1 MVLADSAIRRP
12 TMTESL
18 TNERVRQPE
27 FEAFYLQTARV
38 LHGYLCRLSHDSV
51 IADEVLQETYMRMIN
66 APSMEDR
73 PRKAYLYQTA
83 TNLLRDHWRKQK
95 RERENWELNK
105 PPEQF
110 HQDFNLPL
118 DRGSVFEQLTAKDR
132 AALWLAHV
140 EGLSHREIA
149 AILGL
154 KEKSLKVILFRARAR
169 AKDLLEKAGWGMA
182 HEAHEE

>member
-1 MVLADSAIRRP
+1 MLIAGSALRHP
-12 TMTESL
+12 EMTKSL
-18 TNERVRQPE
+18 TNERVNQAE

-38 LHGYLCRLSHDSV
+38 LHGYLCRLSHDAGV
-51 IADEVLQETYMRMIN
+51 ADEVLQETYMRMIN
-66 APSMEDR
+66 APTMEDR
-73 PRKAYLYQTA
+73 SRKAYLYQTA

-95 RERENWELNK
+95 RERQNWELNK
-105 PPEQF
+105 APEQL

-118 DRGSVFEQLTAKDR
+118 DMACVFEQLTAKDG
-132 AALWLAHV
+132 AVLWLAHV

-169 AKDLLEKAGWGMA
+169 AKDLLEKAGWRMA